1 MLLFGR
7 VSRCQ
12 GERAIFY
19 DGVRA
24 SFAMFSSS
32 CVCVCVCVTVRNS
45 SATRITT
52 KFSATKLFFP
62 LVFKYEFTISS
73 FASIFLYYD
82 EVGKGREKI
91 EKIWV
96 NCITLFLNL
105 VTRTLY
111 LYLVRNKSYELWAF
125 VNWNVHSYRKSIAL
139 LEFFFFLFLS
149 INYFNDHTPVSC
161 PSLKIIRVMHKNVR
175 RFKVSAKILSVFC
188 MFSRFETCSRS
199 TFAQVIGKFRL
210 QRTETGRQIPMNLDK
225 LAYILILWRSN
236 CKGSFCHKKR
246 VVSIPKNP
254 FSIQE
259 TILIPSENSIY
270 IAYLETKFENLM
282 P

>member
-32 CVCVCVCVTVRNS
+32 CVCVTVRNS
-45 SATRITT
+45 STTRITT

-96 NCITLFLNL
+96 NYITLFLNL

-139 LEFFFFLFLS
+139 LEFFFF
-149 INYFNDHTPVSC
+149 
-161 PSLKIIRVMHKNVR
+161 
-175 RFKVSAKILSVFC
+175 
-188 MFSRFETCSRS
+188 
-199 TFAQVIGKFRL
+199 
-210 QRTETGRQIPMNLDK
+210 IPIDK
-225 LAYILILWRSN
+225 LFQRPHARIL
-236 CKGSFCHKKR
+236 
-246 VVSIPKNP
+246 P
-254 FSIQE
+254 Q
-259 TILIPSENSIY
+259 
-270 IAYLETKFENLM
+270 FENH
-282 P
+282 PCHA